1 MCISICAELFQLRKI
16 MTVDTRIELL
26 KIALA
31 LAIADFETENDDKR
45 TITQIFEDCDTT
57 VIDCY
62 QKTHS

>member
-1 MCISICAELFQLRKI
+1 

-31 LAIADFETENDDKR
+31 LAITTFETENENDENR
-45 TITQIFEDCDTT
+45 SITKIFEDCDTT
-57 VIDCY
+57 VISCY

>member
-1 MCISICAELFQLRKI
+1 

-31 LAIADFETENDDKR
+31 LAVTTFETETDDNR
-45 TITQIFEDCDTT
+45 NITQIFEDCDTT
-57 VIDCY
+57 VISCY

>member
-1 MCISICAELFQLRKI
+1 

-31 LAIADFETENDDKR
+31 LAIADFETENDDQR
-45 TITQIFEDCDTT
+45 TITQLFEDCDTT
-57 VIDCY
+57 VINCY